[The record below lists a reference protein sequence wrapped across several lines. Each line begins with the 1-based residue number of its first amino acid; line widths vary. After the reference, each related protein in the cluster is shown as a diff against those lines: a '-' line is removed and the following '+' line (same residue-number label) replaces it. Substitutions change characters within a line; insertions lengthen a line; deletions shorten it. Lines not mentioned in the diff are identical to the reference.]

1 MKNYPY
7 NYRIVSDGRIYFL
20 QERRRIL
27 WFFEYW
33 KTVFVNNI
41 GDECLSKLKEIQ
53 DDTRI

>member
-20 QERRRIL
+20 QERRRFL
-27 WFFEYW
+27 WIYEYW

-41 GDECLSKLKEIQ
+41 GDECLAKLKEIE
-53 DDTRI
+53 DDTRL